1 MEKVINRP
9 KYLERLTSLM
19 NNGRVKI
26 VTGARR
32 SGKSYLLAN
41 LFREHLLS
49 RGVPEDHFIFLSF
62 EGNENRELRNP
73 IELERYIKSLLKD
86 DATYYLV
93 IDEAQNIYS
102 ILDPLFTG
110 EKIVPAKMDD
120 PHAIT
125 YISVV
130 LSLMKIKNLDIY
142 VSGSNSR
149 FLSKDIVTEFRD
161 RGDEIHVLPLSFS
174 EFASCLDSDKEALY
188 EEYSLYGGM
197 PLVLQYDTSS
207 EKERYLKN
215 LYELTYA
222 KDIVERNKIKDG
234 EAVDLLTGV
243 LADSIGSLT
252 NSKKLAS
259 TFLSKNK
266 KITDDTV
273 SSYLGFLQ
281 DAYLVDKVE
290 RYDIRGRKKIG
301 ALYKYYFTDVG
312 IRNAR
317 TNFLSRDSGRIME
330 NIIYNELIYRGF
342 SVEIGVLNSYKKVN
356 GATKREDYETDF
368 LVKKGSVTYYIQS
381 CYSINDE
388 DTYERETRP
397 FKLINDSFKK
407 IIVKRTSGPIRHD
420 EYGITEMGI
429 IDFLLREDSLDL

>member
-9 KYLERLTSLM
+9 KYLERITSLM

-32 SGKSYLLAN
+32 SGKSYLLAE
-41 LFREHLLS
+41 LFRKELS
-49 RGVPEDHFIFLSF
+49 SKGVPDDHFIFLSF

-73 IELERYIKSLLKD
+73 IELERHIKSLLQD
-86 DATYYLV
+86 DSNYYLV

-102 ILDPLFTG
+102 ILDPLFTNG
-110 EKIVPAKMDD
+110 KIVATKMDD

-125 YISVV
+125 FISVV

-142 VSGSNSR
+142 VTGSNSR
-149 FLSKDIVTEFRD
+149 FLSKDIVTDFRD

-174 EFASCLDSDKEALY
+174 EFASCQDKDKEALY
-188 EEYSLYGGM
+188 EDYSLYGGM
-197 PLVLQYDTSS
+197 PLVLANETSFD
-207 EKERYLKN
+207 KESYLKN

-222 KDIVERNKIKDG
+222 KDIVERNRIQDA
-234 EAVDLLTGV
+234 EAVDVLTSV

-252 NSKKLAS
+252 NSKKLSA

-266 KITDDTV
+266 KITDDTIT
-273 SSYLGFLQ
+273 SYLSFLQ

-317 TNFLSRDSGRIME
+317 TNFLSRDSGRVME

-342 SVEIGVLNSYKKVN
+342 SVEIGVINGYKKVD
-356 GATKREDYETDF
+356 GVTKREDYETDF

-381 CYSINDE
+381 CYSLNDE
-388 DTYERETRP
+388 ETYERETRP

-407 IIVKRTSGPIRHD
+407 IIITRTSGPIRHD